1 MINDFSMT
9 GDIAY
14 SKESRVLVQL
24 SKNMALT
31 SNVKPPF
38 RLGDKTEFHSRNTG
52 EQSGNICDMGQGQ

>member
-31 SNVKPPF
+31 YK
-38 RLGDKTEFHSRNTG
+38 HS
-52 EQSGNICDMGQGQ
+52 